1 MSTQN
6 EYGYRFFLSI
16 VGLGLIAFIILMIIG
31 MTGQRTTADATPTPS
46 YQTKNQE
53 VLKRAQR
60 DDILICI
67 VGSGTAQT
75 VRRALLVENSNADRV
90 VAYSLN
96 QRFVG
101 GLKIY
106 DYLSFDTC
114 EIRILRPSETR
125 VASDMLSSIIL
136 YGFDPPP
143 AK

>member
-1 MSTQN
+1 
-6 EYGYRFFLSI
+6 
-16 VGLGLIAFIILMIIG
+16 
-31 MTGQRTTADATPTPS
+31 
-46 YQTKNQE
+46 
-53 VLKRAQR
+53 
-60 DDILICI
+60 
-67 VGSGTAQT
+67 
-75 VRRALLVENSNADRV
+75 LVENSNADRV

-125 VASDMLSSIIL
+125 VASDMLASIIL